1 MKLDLLNKKI
11 LFELEKN
18 SAIPVSMLAKKLKKS
33 KEVISY
39 RIKQLEK
46 EKILLGCSA
55 IVDMAKFNYFTFRI
69 YIKWQN
75 ITQEEKQEFYDDLKV
90 KENIWTTTVL
100 HGKWDFAFFL
110 GVKTDSYVS
119 KFHAMWAQIQEK
131 YKHKIAQ
138 TKIALYAP
146 VHNFNKH
153 FFLDTKE
160 QVIERIYGSGT
171 LMVFDELDEQIV
183 KTYAHDVRQTLTSIA
198 NKLDV
203 SIETV
208 RQRIKKLEKNKVI
221 VGYKINLNLPNMGY
235 QGYRVDFVLNS
246 VKRNKEL
253 FEYIKQHK
261 YFYQIN
267 KSIGGA
273 DFETEIVVE
282 SLNHLLEILE
292 EVVRQFHDVISS
304 YDYMGYSEFPS
315 LSMVPD

>member
-1 MKLDLLNKKI
+1 MKLDLINKKI
-11 LFELEKN
+11 LYELEKDSSQPASN
-18 SAIPVSMLAKKLKKS
+18 IAKKLKKS

-39 RIKQLEK
+39 RIHKLEE

-75 ITQEEKQEFYDDLKV
+75 MTEEDKQQFYDEIKIN
-90 KENIWTTTVL
+90 ENVWTTTVM
-100 HGKWDFAFFL
+100 HGAWDFAFFI
-110 GVKTDSYVS
+110 GVKVDEYVS
-119 KFHAMWAQIQEK
+119 KFHSIWNNIQDK
-131 YKHKIAQ
+131 YKDKIAA

-146 VHNFNKH
+146 VHNFNKQ
-153 FFLDTKE
+153 FFLETKE
-160 QVIERIYGSGT
+160 QPIERIYGAGT
-171 LMVFDELDEQIV
+171 PIKFDELDENII
-183 KTYAHDVRQTLTSIA
+183 KEYASNVRQPLSPIA
-198 NKLDV
+198 KKLNV

-208 RQRIKKLEKNKVI
+208 RQRIKKLEKEKVI
-221 VGYKINLNLPNMGY
+221 VGYKINLNLPKMGY
-235 QGYRVDFVLNS
+235 QGYRVDFALNS
-246 VKRNKEL
+246 IKRNKEL
-253 FEYIKQHK
+253 FEFLKQHK

-282 SLNHLLEILE
+282 SLDQLLKILE
-292 EVVRQFHDVISS
+292 DIVRKFKDVIRN